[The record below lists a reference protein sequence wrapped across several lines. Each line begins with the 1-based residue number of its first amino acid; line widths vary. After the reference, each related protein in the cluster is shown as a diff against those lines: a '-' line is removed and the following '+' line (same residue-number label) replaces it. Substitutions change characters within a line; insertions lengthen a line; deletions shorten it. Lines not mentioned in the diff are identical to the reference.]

1 MQRRGKMSAE
11 ELQEE
16 IESLILAKPET
27 GEQWADICALEAE
40 YIRLVELER
49 EANGQFGVGA

>member
-1 MQRRGKMSAE
+1 MSAE